1 MSNCAIL
8 SENFLDKISNH
19 IKSYNYALDFSQLQ
33 SLTITK
39 CDDLKLNPDSIGLIA
54 FSSFEMEICN
64 DIVFDKIDGCP
75 IDSEP
80 TSMVTFDIG
89 TYFDWPISLNISQEE
104 IMKYII
110 LKLNKTLPNID
121 KIIISLE
128 NK

>member
-19 IKSYNYALDFSQLQ
+19 IKSYNYALDFSQLK
-33 SLTITK
+33 SLNLTK

-64 DIVFDKIDGCP
+64 DIVFDKIDGYP

-89 TYFDWPISLNISQEE
+89 TYFDWPISLNVSQEE

-110 LKLNKTLPNID
+110 LKLKKTVPNID